1 VGQLLKANHVFKN
14 LLPSKRTLTNASH
27 QRWGDTSKQFFNPD
41 KFQPWKVLAS
51 LKEIG
56 CPEPIQKVVEE
67 QDGQEA
73 AKKAKKKKGL
83 GKKKKKAVKLG
94 KLGNSEE
101 IGEYKAGG

>member
-1 VGQLLKANHVFKN
+1 M
-14 LLPSKRTLTNASH
+14 LPTRGGGILQNNFSTLTS
-27 QRWGDTSKQFFNPD
+27 FNPG
-41 KFQPWKVLAS
+41 KVLAS

-101 IGEYKAGG
+101 IGEYKAGGQVLVSKMFFLGGGLHEN